1 MKKKLS
7 FTVLFGCLIFLYGC
21 SQFSRS
27 DPDPLYFCIDSFPTS
42 INELDT
48 GTDNNFTEKQLEA
61 IEFCLKRS

>member
-7 FTVLFGCLIFLYGC
+7 FTFLFGCLIFLYGC

-27 DPDPLYFCIDSFPTS
+27 DPDPLYFCIDSFPIS
-42 INELDT
+42 INKSDK
-48 GTDNNFTEKQLEA
+48 GPDHKFSEKQLEA